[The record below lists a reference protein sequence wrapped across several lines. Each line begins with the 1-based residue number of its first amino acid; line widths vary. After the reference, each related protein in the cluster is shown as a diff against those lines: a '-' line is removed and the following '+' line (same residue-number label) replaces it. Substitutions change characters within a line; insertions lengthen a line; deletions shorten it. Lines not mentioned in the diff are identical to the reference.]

1 MAAASR
7 AALVALGLV
16 FCASAALA
24 QDAIVR
30 KPMQKSEF
38 PGDLFA
44 SHLMLITVAPGGV
57 VARHTHPG
65 IEMGY
70 VQEGEASMLIEGQPE
85 FTIKAGDS
93 YSIPA
98 GAVHSAK
105 NIGTVPMK
113 IIGTFV
119 VEKAKPLAAPAP

>member
-1 MAAASR
+1 MLRTPIFATLAIAFALAVPAA
-7 AALVALGLV
+7 
-16 FCASAALA
+16 FA

-30 KPMQKSEF
+30 KPLQKSEF

-44 SHLMLITVAPGGV
+44 SHLMLITVAPGAV

-70 VQEGEASMLIEGQPE
+70 VQEGEATLTIEGKPE
-85 FTIKAGDS
+85 IQLKSGDS

-98 GAVHSAK
+98 GAIHAAK
-105 NIGTVPMK
+105 NTGTVLVK

-119 VEKAKPLAAPAP
+119 VDKAKPLATPAP

>member
-1 MAAASR
+1 MAKTLLAAV
-7 AALVALGLV
+7 VALGFALST
-16 FCASAALA
+16 SAASA

-70 VQEGEASMLIEGQPE
+70 VQEGEATMVIEGQPE

-93 YSIPA
+93 YLIPA
-98 GAVHSAK
+98 GAIHSAK

-113 IIGTFV
+113 IVGTFV
-119 VEKAKPLAAPAP
+119 VEKAKPLATPAP